1 MYEAIW
7 NLEFKEQRY
16 SRDFLYAAVR
26 APDTLLILEDSYI
39 RRSVSR
45 MQLCFVPRRHTSCCC
60 SSDL

>member
-26 APDTLLILEDSYI
+26 GLDAFLKNFYI
-39 RRSVSR
+39 RRSVSC
-45 MQLCFVPRRHTSCCC
+45 MQFCGFCPTAIPAFVDYAS
-60 SSDL
+60 L